1 MDVAAFIGEER
12 RALLLRHCERVG
24 LRVRYVGFDG
34 AGDAHEGDCHEGREQ
49 QGHDDRQVHRARRHH
64 AERVARDDG
73 RQDRPARPMLPI
85 IAPYPLAR
93 ASTQYITQHKVRCRW
108 SFSVPG
114 DVGARAD
121 LSNVRCEG
129 DRRDV
134 RTARTS
140 SAEHGQARYVRSAC
154 SRSAVP
160 SHTRRRP
167 MSEDTENSTVSRAQ
181 RMFGTLAPKL
191 ASLTDDVLFGDVW
204 KRPALSPRDRSLIT
218 VAALVALCRENQ
230 LPGHFSRALGNGVQQ
245 EELVEIITHLA
256 IYAGWPN
263 AVTAIATLGA
273 VLEQENDGAIPTS

>member
-1 MDVAAFIGEER
+1 
-12 RALLLRHCERVG
+12 
-24 LRVRYVGFDG
+24 
-34 AGDAHEGDCHEGREQ
+34 
-49 QGHDDRQVHRARRHH
+49 
-64 AERVARDDG
+64 
-73 RQDRPARPMLPI
+73 
-85 IAPYPLAR
+85 
-93 ASTQYITQHKVRCRW
+93 
-108 SFSVPG
+108 
-114 DVGARAD
+114 
-121 LSNVRCEG
+121 
-129 DRRDV
+129 
-134 RTARTS
+134 
-140 SAEHGQARYVRSAC
+140 
-154 SRSAVP
+154 
-160 SHTRRRP
+160 